1 MYFKTYL
8 FSHTTMNSVNS
19 YHVYALKG
27 CHSPPKI
34 RSFRHLWI
42 PQHHLG
48 WKMSKKVSLLVI
60 FVLLLLLFRGCDII
74 TFIAKGAGGTSLK
87 RVEEMAT
94 PNNFMVER
102 LNPYH
107 LDFEWWF
114 VWFNFH
120 VLFQVCQWNFMFSSP
135 FSKYLNPLYF

>member
-1 MYFKTYL
+1 MISTL
-8 FSHTTMNSVNS
+8 VIEPWILSTRISVICP
-19 YHVYALKG
+19 KG
-27 CHSPPKI
+27 LTFPTQI

-74 TFIAKGAGGTSLK
+74 TFIAKGAGRGYFLR
-87 RVEEMAT
+87 RVEWPHLTILGAYE
-94 PNNFMVER
+94 VER